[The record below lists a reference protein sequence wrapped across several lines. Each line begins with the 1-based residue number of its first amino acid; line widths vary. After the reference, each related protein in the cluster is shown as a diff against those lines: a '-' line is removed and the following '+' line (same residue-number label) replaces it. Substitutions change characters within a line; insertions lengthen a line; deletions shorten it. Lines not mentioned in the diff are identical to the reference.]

1 MPGPEALYSCRG
13 QASPK
18 GRAISLALL
27 VPFLGDRPA
36 EVGALCLSS
45 ASFAYGQVI
54 YLHPIPLLF
63 FPQEDADFCPLL
75 CRSPCLCSPP
85 WVMTEETTE
94 EACHQQGTCLGGLPV
109 TWPESPRCLHQSQ
122 AEPGP
127 PNTGF
132 RGPTL
137 GPGPWRMKMALSG
150 PADEL

>member
-85 WVMTEETTE
+85 WVMTEATTE
-94 EACHQQGTCLGGLPV
+94 EACHQQGTCLGG
-109 TWPESPRCLHQSQ
+109 SHGPRVLSVCIRARLSQGLLTQGSGGLHLVQ
-122 AEPGP
+122 GH
-127 PNTGF
+127 G
-132 RGPTL
+132 G
-137 GPGPWRMKMALSG
+137 
-150 PADEL
+150 